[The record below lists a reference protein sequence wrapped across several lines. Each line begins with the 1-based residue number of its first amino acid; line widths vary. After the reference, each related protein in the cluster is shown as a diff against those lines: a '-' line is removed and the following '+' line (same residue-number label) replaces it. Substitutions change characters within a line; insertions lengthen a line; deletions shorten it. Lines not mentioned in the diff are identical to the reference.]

1 MIRKYLTLLEYSNIS
16 PISLSLML
24 KDPSR
29 LIFNKV
35 LKGGS
40 PDRDFDVPVNQ
51 VIFFPLI
58 KKTHT
63 THDTLPLPEVL
74 AYSTVCS
81 KNGIKPF
88 FEAK

>member
-1 MIRKYLTLLEYSNIS
+1 
-16 PISLSLML
+16 ML

-35 LKGGS
+35 LKGGLLIK
-40 PDRDFDVPVNQ
+40 RFRCNQ

-58 KKTHT
+58 KKDHT
-63 THDTLPLPEVL
+63 TPDTLPLPEVL